1 MSYIKAIDVYFIISF
16 FFVFGAVGEYVIV
29 RLHTERKLKGPQKDN
44 SIDMEMM
51 PLKQVTLKCRFK
63 NDQIVI
69 ATIRL
74 SAHNYSCTITFPLV
88 TVAGREKARLKKKG
102 GGAGRVIGFG

>member
-1 MSYIKAIDVYFIISF
+1 M
-16 FFVFGAVGEYVIV
+16 
-29 RLHTERKLKGPQKDN
+29 RLHTERKLKGPQKEN
-44 SIDMEMM
+44 SMDMEMI

-88 TVAGREKARLKKKG
+88 TVAQWLGKKPDKKKRG
-102 GGAGRVIGFG
+102 GGELVE